1 METLSWFGTGTQF
14 HPEDITSFPASSRI
28 NFTVVKGV
36 TIFSN
41 VVLPCTLCAC
51 IIFIHLFTMRRNARV
66 VSERHVFGR
75 VSGGSDFPAG
85 QMAALCGQC
94 VCVDEGL
101 WEEGQQPRGG
111 RIAHTLA
118 LSSVPVQLCFS
129 LQLELLICSIC
140 GRGHRVKQNTC
151 LVAEARQAGTV
162 HASFFFFCF
171 WVLVLRVDGTSRDQF
186 RVIIF

>member
-1 METLSWFGTGTQF
+1 METLSWFRTEKQF
-14 HPEDITSFPASSRI
+14 HPEGITSFPASSGT

-36 TIFSN
+36 TIFWN

-94 VCVDEGL
+94 VCGRGAVRRGPAASWREDCSHPGSLLCPRAAVLLPPTWTFNLFNMWQRTQSKTEHMSGGWGSTGRDSSHFFFVFFFVEGL
-101 WEEGQQPRGG
+101 
-111 RIAHTLA
+111 ISCT
-118 LSSVPVQLCFS
+118 
-129 LQLELLICSIC
+129 
-140 GRGHRVKQNTC
+140 
-151 LVAEARQAGTV
+151 
-162 HASFFFFCF
+162 
-171 WVLVLRVDGTSRDQF
+171 
-186 RVIIF
+186 